1 MSNSYS
7 DFLNNLL
14 ESYNLLLDKMIE
26 KSALQ
31 TNKIIELQFSS
42 YIDSMNRLIKSH
54 NTVVESIES
63 IIRENVD
70 SISLAAKRSIQDD
83 LEKVIKASVV
93 NRKEFLD
100 SYVDEIISYAAN
112 NVVDQLENI
121 KSDEIEEN
129 ITEQNPN
136 PIKKHSRWT
145 RSDILGLMTFI
156 LTLIM
161 YVFPVND
168 PNVIIE
174 NLEVNIEKSDDNI
187 GDNIENPSNKLIES
201 VSSLIKI
208 IDDKD
213 PELLNHQI
221 NEEEKS
227 DQEHIDW

>member
-14 ESYNLLLDKMIE
+14 ESYNLFLDKMIE

-31 TNKIIELQFSS
+31 TNKIIDLQFSS

-63 IIRENVD
+63 SIRKNVD
-70 SISLAAKRSIQDD
+70 SISLAAKQSIQDD

-93 NRKEFLD
+93 NHKEFLD

-121 KSDEIEEN
+121 KNDEIEEN
-129 ITEQNPN
+129 TTEQNPN

-174 NLEVNIEKSDDNI
+174 NLEVNIEKSDNNI

-221 NEEEKS
+221 NEEKKN
-227 DQEHIDW
+227 DQENIDW

>member
-26 KSALQ
+26 RSALQ

-70 SISLAAKRSIQDD
+70 SISLAAKQSIQDD

-227 DQEHIDW
+227 DQEHID

>member
-14 ESYNLLLDKMIE
+14 ESYNLFLDKMIE

-31 TNKIIELQFSS
+31 TNEIIELQFSS

-168 PNVIIE
+168 PDVIIE

-213 PELLNHQI
+213 PELLNDPI
-221 NEEEKS
+221 NENQ
-227 DQEHIDW
+227 DDYQENID

>member
-1 MSNSYS
+1 MPDSYI

-14 ESYNLLLDKMIE
+14 ESYNLFLDKMIE
-26 KSALQ
+26 KSAFQ

-54 NTVVESIES
+54 NIVVESIES
-63 IIRENVD
+63 MIRQNVD
-70 SISLAAKRSIQDD
+70 SISLAVKQSIQDD
-83 LEKVIKASVV
+83 LEKVIKAGVV

-100 SYVDEIISYAAN
+100 SYVDETISYAAN
-112 NVVDQLENI
+112 NIVDQLENI
-121 KSDEIEEN
+121 KSDEIEES
-129 ITEQNPN
+129 TTKQNPH

-168 PNVIIE
+168 PDVIIE

-187 GDNIENPSNKLIES
+187 GDNIENSSNKLIES

-221 NEEEKS
+221 NEEKENN
-227 DQEHIDW
+227 QENID

>member
-7 DFLNNLL
+7 DFLINLL
-14 ESYNLLLDKMIE
+14 ESYNLFLDKMIE

-63 IIRENVD
+63 SIRKNVD
-70 SISLAAKRSIQDD
+70 SISLAAKQSIQDD

-112 NVVDQLENI
+112 NVLDQLENI

-129 ITEQNPN
+129 VTEQNPN

-168 PNVIIE
+168 PDVIIE

-213 PELLNHQI
+213 PELLNDPI
-221 NEEEKS
+221 NENQ
-227 DQEHIDW
+227 DDYQENID

>member
-227 DQEHIDW
+227 DQEHID

>member
-187 GDNIENPSNKLIES
+187 GDIIENPSNKLIES

-227 DQEHIDW
+227 DQEHID

>member
-26 KSALQ
+26 RSALQ

-227 DQEHIDW
+227 DQEHID

>member
-168 PNVIIE
+168 PDVIIE

-187 GDNIENPSNKLIES
+187 GDIIENPSNKLIES

-227 DQEHIDW
+227 DQEHID

>member
-54 NTVVESIES
+54 NTVAESIES

-168 PNVIIE
+168 PDVIIE

-187 GDNIENPSNKLIES
+187 GDIIENPSNKLIES

-227 DQEHIDW
+227 DQEHID

>member
-31 TNKIIELQFSS
+31 TSKIIELQFSS

-187 GDNIENPSNKLIES
+187 GDIIENPSNKLIES

-227 DQEHIDW
+227 DQEHID